1 MSSKMERRKKKQ
13 ANRPILAT
21 GSEGIALAI
30 RRHQEGR
37 IEDAAKVY
45 RQVLAQQPKHGDA
58 LHFLGVAEHQMG
70 RSDSALG
77 YINRAI
83 EVLPEHPDVHN
94 NRGNILKQLGRID
107 EAESAYRRAIE
118 LRPDDVNAL
127 CNLGTV
133 QRERGALESAIAAFR
148 EVISLDPAHA
158 PAWQNLG
165 NALGALNQFEEAL
178 AAHREAM
185 RLSPKSADSFRHLG
199 AMYYAIGR
207 IDNALE
213 IYRQWLTLFPS
224 DPQAHHLIAACTGQ
238 QVPERASDAYVR
250 EAFNQFAAS
259 FDSSL
264 ARLQYRAPTL
274 IADAVREVF
283 GDSGAKLAVLDAGC
297 GTGLCGPLLRP
308 HARLLVG
315 VDLSENMV
323 ERARE
328 RRAYDRLEVAELTE
342 FLSNSS
348 QAYQL
353 IVSADTLVYF
363 GALEEFTRHAVRAL
377 EPQGLLMF
385 TTERSSEIDA
395 PEGYKIHPHGRYSH
409 TQSYLLGVLKGAGFS
424 GTSARE
430 VTLRKEAG
438 KWVDGWLVTAR
449 VASVPSSP

>member
-1 MSSKMERRKKKQ
+1 MSSKKEHRKKKQ

-21 GSEGIALAI
+21 GSDGIALAI
-30 RRHQEGR
+30 RRHQEGQVQ
-37 IEDAAKVY
+37 EAAKVY
-45 RQVLAQQPKHGDA
+45 RQVLAQEPDHGDA

-70 RSDSALG
+70 RSESALR
-77 YINRAI
+77 YIDRAI

-107 EAESAYRRAIE
+107 AAEAAYRRAVE
-118 LRPDDVNAL
+118 LRPNDVNAL

-133 QRERGALESAIAAFR
+133 RRERGELDAAIAIFR
-148 EVISLDPAHA
+148 EVISLEPGHA

-165 NALGALNQFEEAL
+165 NALGALNQFEGAL

-185 RLSPKSADSFRHLG
+185 RLSPKSADSYRHLG

-207 IDNALE
+207 IDDASE
-213 IYRQWLTLFPS
+213 IYRQWLALFPN
-224 DPQAHHLIAACTGQ
+224 DPQARHLIAACTGQ

-259 FDSSL
+259 FDASL
-264 ARLQYRAPTL
+264 ERLQYRAPSL
-274 IADAVREVF
+274 VADAVSEIL
-283 GDSGAKLAVLDAGC
+283 GDSGAMPAVLDAGC

-308 HARLLVG
+308 HARHLVG
-315 VDLSENMV
+315 VDLSEKMV

-328 RRAYDRLEVAELTE
+328 RGVYDRLEVAELTE
-342 FLSNSS
+342 FLGGRTE
-348 QAYQL
+348 AYQL

-363 GALEEFTRHAVRAL
+363 GALAEIAKRAAQAL
-377 EPQGLLMF
+377 VPQGILMF
-385 TTERSSEIDA
+385 TAERSSEIDA

-409 TQSYLLGVLKGAGFS
+409 TRSYLLDVLSRAGFS

-449 VASVPSSP
+449 VARVPSSQ